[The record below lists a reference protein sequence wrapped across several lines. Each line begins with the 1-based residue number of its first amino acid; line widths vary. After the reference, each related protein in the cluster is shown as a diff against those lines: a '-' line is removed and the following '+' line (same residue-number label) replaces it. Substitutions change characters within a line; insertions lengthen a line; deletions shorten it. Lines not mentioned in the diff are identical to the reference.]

1 MELDM
6 LMDQIDAD
14 GSGEVEPDEL
24 FGWLFSA
31 EDNWLEDV
39 PRRERDDLLRD
50 TALLRRDSTRFDPV
64 VRCLLDGF
72 WKVRAPRGTA
82 RAERDRARPR
92 IPLSLS
98 LSPVRERAR
107 PREPARRALG
117 RHASLA
123 LTKKRT
129 PRVTPPRPPSP
140 VSPRR
145 RSSLDLSRA
154 HSRPSLRARLPRTRA
169 ARHARSS
176 STATATA

>member
-39 PRRERDDLLRD
+39 PRRESDDLLRD

-82 RAERDRARPR
+82 RARARTR
-92 IPLSLS
+92 ALL
-98 LSPVRERAR
+98 LVLGARAR
-107 PREPARRALG
+107 RRPRDLYLKTTPALF
-117 RHASLA
+117 
-123 LTKKRT
+123 
-129 PRVTPPRPPSP
+129 PPSP
-140 VSPRR
+140 SSP
-145 RSSLDLSRA
+145 A
-154 HSRPSLRARLPRTRA
+154 
-169 ARHARSS
+169 
-176 STATATA
+176 

>member
-98 LSPVRERAR
+98 LSRPRESASERAR
-107 PREPARRALG
+107 APRARP
-117 RHASLA
+117 
-123 LTKKRT
+123 T
-129 PRVTPPRPPSP
+129 
-140 VSPRR
+140 
-145 RSSLDLSRA
+145 
-154 HSRPSLRARLPRTRA
+154 RLPRAHKEANPASDTTTPPFPRLPPP
-169 ARHARSS
+169 SLLS
-176 STATATA
+176 